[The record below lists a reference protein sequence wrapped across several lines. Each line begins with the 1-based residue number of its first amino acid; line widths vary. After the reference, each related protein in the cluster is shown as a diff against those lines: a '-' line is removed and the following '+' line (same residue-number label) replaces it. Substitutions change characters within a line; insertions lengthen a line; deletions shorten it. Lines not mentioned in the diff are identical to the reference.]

1 MASNVWVIPLI
12 DWECTFS
19 MSSARLALMMIAP
32 MSCAARAKRLA
43 GKIAPH
49 LRFTLWPRIRVA
61 FVGFHSDSP
70 VPFALAVLL
79 SFFCVAPVSSQ
90 QKPSEYDVKAA
101 YLFNFGKFLRHT
113 DNYVRTPTFEICILG
128 RDPIGKTIDDIAANE
143 SIDNRS
149 VRINRLPDVT
159 AANPC
164 AIVFI
169 SSYEQENIRE
179 DLAILAGMD
188 VLTVSD
194 VPDFLKRGGM
204 IQFVMVENHV
214 RFAVNLDA
222 LNRAHLVLS
231 SELLR
236 VASSIGGKPPK
247 QELR

>member
-1 MASNVWVIPLI
+1 MTSPRTKASII
-12 DWECTFS
+12 
-19 MSSARLALMMIAP
+19 AL
-32 MSCAARAKRLA
+32 S
-43 GKIAPH
+43 
-49 LRFTLWPRIRVA
+49 
-61 FVGFHSDSP
+61 
-70 VPFALAVLL
+70 
-79 SFFCVAPVSSQ
+79 
-90 QKPSEYDVKAA
+90 
-101 YLFNFGKFLRHT
+101 
-113 DNYVRTPTFEICILG
+113 
-128 RDPIGKTIDDIAANE
+128 E
-143 SIDNRS
+143 SID
-149 VRINRLPDVT
+149 IPDVT

>member
-1 MASNVWVIPLI
+1 
-12 DWECTFS
+12 
-19 MSSARLALMMIAP
+19 MSSARLAPTLMIP
-32 MSCAARAKRLA
+32 LFCAARAIRLA
-43 GKIAPH
+43 GELAAE
-49 LRFTLWPRIRVA
+49 LRSTLWSQARA
-61 FVGFHSDSP
+61 GFVCVHADCLVFP
-70 VPFALAVLL
+70 ALAIL
-79 SFFCVAPVSSQ
+79 SSLFSVIPVSSQ
-90 QKPSEYDVKAA
+90 QAPSEYEIKAA
-101 YLFNFGKFLRHT
+101 YLFNFGKFMRHT
-113 DNYVRTPTFEICILG
+113 DNYARTPTFEICILG
-128 RDPIGKTIDDIAANE
+128 RDPIGKTIDDLAAKE

-159 AANPC
+159 AAKSC

-179 DLAILAGMD
+179 DLALLAGTN

-194 VPDFLKRGGM
+194 MPDFLKRGGM
-204 IQFVMVENHV
+204 IQFVVLDNHV

-247 QELR
+247 QDLR

>member
-1 MASNVWVIPLI
+1 
-12 DWECTFS
+12 
-19 MSSARLALMMIAP
+19 MSSERLAP
-32 MSCAARAKRLA
+32 MLIVPLPCAARAIGLA
-43 GKIAPH
+43 GKIPPAWRST
-49 LRFTLWPRIRVA
+49 LRPRTR
-61 FVGFHSDSP
+61 VGFVRFQSDSL
-70 VPFALAVLL
+70 VQLSLAVLL

-90 QKPSEYDVKAA
+90 QRPSEYDVKAA
-101 YLFNFGKFLRHT
+101 YLFNFGKLMRHT

-128 RDPIGKTIDDIAANE
+128 RDPIGKTIDELAANE

-159 AANPC
+159 AAKSC
-164 AIVFI
+164 SIIFI

-179 DLAILAGMD
+179 DLAILAGAEI
-188 VLTVSD
+188 LTVSD

-204 IQFVMVENHV
+204 IQFVVLENHV

-236 VASSIGGKPPK
+236 VASSIGGKQPK
-247 QELR
+247 QEMR

>member
-1 MASNVWVIPLI
+1 
-12 DWECTFS
+12 
-19 MSSARLALMMIAP
+19 MSSARLALMLIAP
-32 MSCAARAKRLA
+32 VSCATRAIGLA
-43 GKIAPH
+43 GKVASP
-49 LRFTLWPRIRVA
+49 LRFTLCSRTRA
-61 FVGFHSDSP
+61 GFAGFHASFLLP
-70 VPFALAVLL
+70 PALTVLL
-79 SFFCVAPVSSQ
+79 SLFCVAPVSSQ
-90 QKPSEYDVKAA
+90 QRPSEYDVKAA
-101 YLFNFGKFLRHT
+101 YLFNFGKFMRHT

-236 VASSIGGKPPK
+236 VASSIGGKQTK
-247 QELR
+247 QEMQ

>member
-1 MASNVWVIPLI
+1 
-12 DWECTFS
+12 
-19 MSSARLALMMIAP
+19 MSSARLALMLIALV
-32 MSCAARAKRLA
+32 SCAARAIGLA
-43 GKIAPH
+43 GKVAPA
-49 LRFTLWPRIRVA
+49 LRFTLRSRTRA
-61 FVGFHSDSP
+61 GFAGFHVNSLGP
-70 VPFALAVLL
+70 LALAVLL